1 MREGGREEDGTAG
14 TWWLGDHNHIAGE
27 PDVAGSPTLE
37 RDGRVL
43 EVAQHVGDGGEVQVL
58 HSALAPLRQ
67 QQAQVLGSA
76 LEVEGE
82 HVLPAPGL
90 ALPHQEHPVRV
101 RALQLHQLGRLTLE
115 MGPWN
120 QG

>member
-1 MREGGREEDGTAG
+1 M
-14 TWWLGDHNHIAGE
+14 
-27 PDVAGSPTLE
+27 
-37 RDGRVL
+37 
-43 EVAQHVGDGGEVQVL
+43 QVL

-67 QQAQVLGSA
+67 QQAQVLREVKEAHCPHCPRAVALAVLRGGRAQPTALPYLGSA

-101 RALQLHQLGRLTLE
+101 RALQLHQLGRLHPGDGAMEPGVAGQEVICFLA
-115 MGPWN
+115 G
-120 QG
+120 GV